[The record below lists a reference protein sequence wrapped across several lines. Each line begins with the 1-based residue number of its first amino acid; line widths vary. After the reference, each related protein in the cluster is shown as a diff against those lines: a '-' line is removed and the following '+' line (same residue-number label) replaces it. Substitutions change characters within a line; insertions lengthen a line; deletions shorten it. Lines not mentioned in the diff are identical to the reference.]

1 MHHTKEKGD
10 LGVLKA
16 QVDLFEQGF
25 VVAFPMTEHAP
36 FDLIIYKEGVCR
48 TVQVKY
54 RQINSDGTL
63 EVHFK
68 TSWADK
74 NGVHEKPI
82 DKDAIDI
89 ICIYCP
95 DTGECYYFDPK
106 LFNKSVSLRVNAP
119 KNNQNLGIKLASDYR
134 KVP

>member
-1 MHHTKEKGD
+1 MHHTKDKGD

-25 VVAFPMTEHAP
+25 IVALPVTEHAP
-36 FDLIIYKEGVCR
+36 FDLIIYKDGVCK

-54 RQINSDGTL
+54 RRINRSGTL
-63 EVHFK
+63 EIHFK

-74 NGVHEKPI
+74 NGTHEKPI
-82 DKDAIDI
+82 DKEAVDVF
-89 ICIYCP
+89 CVYCP
-95 DTGECYYFDPK
+95 DTDECYYFDPK
-106 LFNKSVSLRVNAP
+106 SINKSLSLRVNAP
-119 KNNQNLGIKLASDYR
+119 KNNQKQGIRMVSDYR

>member
-1 MHHTKEKGD
+1 MHHTKDKGD

-25 VVAFPMTEHAP
+25 TVAFPVTEHAP
-36 FDLIIYKEGVCR
+36 FDLMIYKDGVCR

-54 RQINSDGTL
+54 RQVNKNGAL

-74 NGVHEKPI
+74 RGIHENPI
-82 DKDAIDI
+82 DKDAVDL

-95 DTGECYYFDPK
+95 DTDECYYFNPK
-106 LFNKSVSLRVNAP
+106 NFNKSVSLRVNIP
-119 KNNQNLGIKLASDYR
+119 KNNQNAGVNLASDYR